1 MPIGEEIAVTV
12 VAHFIADHIK
22 MQLGGR
28 VAPIDQAI
36 ADTARAHPDI
46 EGLETTLRNWL
57 RQPSVVAHLQR
68 LASGFAGPAQMPLG
82 DLVSAMVGEE
92 TGFAMLADT
101 EQTARAIVRTF
112 LDSLRAAYWGLP
124 EFGLPAIGNRLDCIV
139 DAIGTLPAL
148 HSALKHQYDH
158 AESAYTRAEF
168 PVAKTLFESLLL
180 TLETFPGDTRELR
193 VKVRTNL
200 ARIGLQLDDKQDAI
214 LHIGEALRLDPSSP
228 KTRTNWAVA
237 LLLQQKPSD
246 ALKYLE
252 LIEADACRILEYWSA
267 RAEAL
272 LHLGRTNEAIATIE
286 RSSPDDHP
294 ADREFTIGLFHMHA
308 GQYGIAASHFARALD
323 TQPDRP
329 EFLAAHAE
337 ALLIPITNKINQSDS
352 PRSTPSDDATL
363 SAVIAE
369 FDKARSGFEKSGRP
383 KKAVKVQIAIG
394 ATLMAQGKFDL
405 ALQRLYPLSLAPD
418 PDPELWRNLGTAYL
432 SSGKPSEA
440 VAPLERAVELGERLN
455 EPQLLFAAYMVSG
468 NANHARSFA
477 EARSA
482 GGITRH
488 SLPWHLRKA
497 EALRAMRKWTEAQKV
512 LDDVRTV
519 FADDPQVLLQIA
531 EHYEA
536 TGETEKAEENYRR
549 ALECAPAGR
558 LQARIRLTYGNFL
571 GKERQFSKAAE
582 VWEPIVRPDHPEELL
597 VRYCIALYNSGQL
610 AEILPI
616 AANIRGQEVPE
627 KLADIFASAHE
638 GLNNLDEAIL
648 WLKYLGDIYGNKT
661 DYLVRLAIDAFRR
674 GRREEAVELLDGTRH
689 RVNAPSELMAF
700 AQAYASVERCEQAL
714 ELALQALNAA
724 PEDPDITAAY
734 VTLFGSVT
742 RSGLP
747 DPQEKYIIAYQN
759 TLREFSSRFPDSTH
773 IRSIIVKP
781 DDIAP
786 ILQMLDQTAK
796 RGDLAIQLY
805 REQRFPLC
813 VFSQMLG
820 RDVYETWLRVI
831 SDDQLQLL
839 TAFGTS
845 DEAMAAEAVLSASPT
860 LVVDLVSLFT
870 NALLGTLS
878 ILAEQATI
886 YVEQSILDEL
896 HRLQAQRQGSDEGYM
911 LAGKIG
917 DQYTRYEVSADE
929 ARRIRVALD
938 QATEFVERH
947 AIVTGLSAQLT
958 ADDEK
963 CAQLL
968 GEPGIRTLLLA
979 REKSLPVLT
988 DDKAFGELGRQIYAT
1003 TAVNTQAV
1011 LVHLVR
1017 AGSLDRLRYDRA
1029 VVKLVHAGYTHV
1041 MVDAQQIFQT
1051 MAEHAFQITP
1061 QLSSV
1066 LRSIE
1071 SPKTSVESA
1080 ARVTAD
1086 TLKLLFIERLPAFT
1100 REAMTLY
1107 MLDLLTRYHNPGQA
1121 LTELRQALAQTMGRL
1136 LVLQL
1141 REIEL
1146 YIRWWERQPV
1156 VLTTIS

>member
-1 MPIGEEIAVTV
+1 MPIVEEIAVTV

-22 MQLGGR
+22 MQMGAR

-36 ADTARAHPDI
+36 ADTARAYPNI
-46 EGLETTLRNWL
+46 EGLETTLRNCL
-57 RQPSVVAHLQR
+57 RQPSVVAPLQR
-68 LASGFAGPAQMPLG
+68 LVSGFAGPAQMPLD
-82 DLVSAMVGEE
+82 DLVSAMVSEE

-101 EQTARAIVRTF
+101 EQTAMAIVRTF
-112 LDSLRAAYWGLP
+112 LHSLRAAYWSFP
-124 EFGLPAIGNRLDCIV
+124 EVGLPAIGNRLDFIV

-148 HSALKHQYDH
+148 HSSLQHQYDR
-158 AESAYTRAEF
+158 AESAYTRADF
-168 PVAKTLFESLLL
+168 PAAKTLFESLLL

-200 ARIGLQLDDKQDAI
+200 ARIDVQLDEKQDAI

-228 KTRTNWAVA
+228 KTRTNWGVA
-237 LLLQQKPSD
+237 LLLQEKPAD
-246 ALKYLE
+246 ALEHLE
-252 LIEADACRILEYWSA
+252 SIEADAGHIVEYWSA

-294 ADREFTIGLFHMHA
+294 AQREFTIGIFHMHA
-308 GQYGIAASHFARALD
+308 GQYGIAASHFAHALD

-337 ALLIPITNKINQSDS
+337 AVLIPITNKINQSDS
-352 PRSTPSDDATL
+352 PLSTPSDDATL

-369 FDKARSGFEKSGRP
+369 FDRARTRFEKSGRP
-383 KKAVKVQIAIG
+383 KKAAKVQLAIG

-405 ALQRLYPLSLAPD
+405 ALQRLHPLSLASD

-432 SSGKPSEA
+432 SAGKPSEA

-468 NANHARSFA
+468 NADRARSFA

-482 GGITRH
+482 GGITRD
-488 SLPWHLRKA
+488 SLQWHLRKA
-497 EALRAMRKWTEAQKV
+497 EALRMTRKWTEAQKV
-512 LDDVRTV
+512 LDDVSAV
-519 FADDPQVLLQIA
+519 FADDPQVLLHIA

-536 TGETEKAEENYRR
+536 IGETEKAEENYRR
-549 ALECAPAGR
+549 SLECAPAGR

-571 GKERQFSKAAE
+571 GKERQFSKAVE

-610 AEILPI
+610 ADILPF
-616 AANIRGQEVPE
+616 AANMRGQEVPE

-638 GLNNLDEAIL
+638 RLNNLDEAIL

-661 DYLVRLAIDAFRR
+661 DYLVRLAIDTFRR
-674 GRREEAVELLDGTRH
+674 GRREEACELLDGTRH
-689 RVNAPSELMAF
+689 KVNDPSELMTF
-700 AQAYASVERCEQAL
+700 AHAYASVERYEQAL

-724 PEDPDITAAY
+724 PDDPDITAAY

-747 DPQEKYIIAYQN
+747 DPQEKYIVAYQN
-759 TLREFSSRFPDSTH
+759 TLRDFSSRFPDSTH
-773 IRSIIVKP
+773 IRSVIVQP
-781 DDIAP
+781 DDITP
-786 ILQMLDQTAK
+786 ILQMLDQAAK
-796 RGDLAIQLY
+796 RGDFAIQLY

-820 RDVYETWLRVI
+820 RDLYETWLHVV
-831 SDDQLQLL
+831 SDDQLQLF
-839 TAFGTS
+839 TAFGTP
-845 DEAMAAEAVLSASPT
+845 DEAMAAEAALSTSPT
-860 LVVDLVSLFT
+860 LVADLVSLFT

-878 ILAEQATI
+878 ILAEQATV
-886 YVEQSILDEL
+886 YVEQSTLDEL
-896 HRLQAQRQGSDEGYM
+896 HQLQSKRQASTQGYM
-911 LAGKIG
+911 LAGKVG
-917 DQYTRYEVSADE
+917 DQYTRYDVSADE
-929 ARRIRVALD
+929 ARRIRAALD
-938 QATEFVERH
+938 QATEFVERR

-963 CAQLL
+963 YAQLL

-979 REKSLPVLT
+979 RDRSLPVLT
-988 DDKAFGELGRQIYAT
+988 DDKAFGELGRQLHAT
-1003 TAVNTQAV
+1003 TAINTQAV
-1011 LVHLVR
+1011 LLHLLR
-1017 AGSLDRLRYDRA
+1017 TGSLDRLRYDRA

-1051 MAEHAFQITP
+1051 MSEHAFQITP

-1071 SPKTSVESA
+1071 SPTTSVESA
-1080 ARVTAD
+1080 AHVTAD
-1086 TLKLLFIERLPAFT
+1086 TLKLLFVEQLPAFT

-1107 MLDLLTRYHNPGQA
+1107 LLDLLTRYHNPGQA
-1121 LTELRQALAQTMGRL
+1121 WAELRRALARTMGRL

-1141 REIEL
+1141 SEIEL
-1146 YIRWWERQPV
+1146 YIRRWERNPV
-1156 VLTTIS
+1156 ILTTIS

>member
-1 MPIGEEIAVTV
+1 MPIIEEIAVTV

-22 MQLGGR
+22 MQLGAH

-36 ADTARAHPDI
+36 ANTARAHPGI
-46 EGLETTLRNWL
+46 EGLETTLHNWL
-57 RQPSVVAHLQR
+57 RQPSVVAPLQR
-68 LASGFAGPAQMPLG
+68 LVSGSAGPAQMPLD
-82 DLVSAMVGEE
+82 DLVSALVSEE

-101 EQTARAIVRTF
+101 EQTARGIIRTF
-112 LDSLRAAYWGLP
+112 LHSLRAAYWGLP
-124 EFGLPAIGNRLDCIV
+124 EIGLPAIGNRLDFIV
-139 DAIGTLPAL
+139 EAVGTLPAL
-148 HSALKHQYDH
+148 NSTLQHQYDR
-158 AESAYTRAEF
+158 AESAYTRADF
-168 PVAKTLFESLLL
+168 PTAKALFESLLL
-180 TLETFPGDTRELR
+180 TLDTFPGETRELR

-200 ARIGLQLDDKQDAI
+200 ARIDVQLDEKQDAV
-214 LHIGEALRLDPSSP
+214 LHIGEALRLDPNSP
-228 KTRTNWAVA
+228 KTRTNWGVA
-237 LLLQQKPSD
+237 LLLQEKPAE

-252 LIEADACRILEYWSA
+252 SIEAEAGHILEYWAA

-272 LHLGRTNEAIATIE
+272 FHLGRTKDAIETIE
-286 RSSPDDHP
+286 RSRPDDHP
-294 ADREFTIGLFHMHA
+294 AEREFTVGIFHMHA
-308 GQYGIAASHFARALD
+308 EQYGIAASHFARALD

-329 EFLAAHAE
+329 EFLGAHAE

-352 PRSTPSDDATL
+352 PLSTASDDATL

-369 FDKARSGFEKSGRP
+369 FDRARSGFEKSGRP
-383 KKAVKVQIAIG
+383 KKAAKVQLAIG

-405 ALQRLYPLSLAPD
+405 ALQRLHPLSLAPD

-432 SSGKPSEA
+432 SVGKPSDA
-440 VAPLERAVELGERLN
+440 VAPLERAVELGEGLN

-468 NANHARSFA
+468 NADRARSLA

-482 GGITRH
+482 GGITRD
-488 SLPWHLRKA
+488 SLQWHLRKA

-536 TGETEKAEENYRR
+536 TGETDKAEENYRR
-549 ALECAPAGR
+549 SLECAPPGR

-571 GKERQFSKAAE
+571 GKERQFSRAAE
-582 VWEPIVRPDHPEELL
+582 VWKPIVRSDHSEELL

-610 AEILPI
+610 ADILPI
-616 AANIRGQEVPE
+616 AANMRGQEVPE
-627 KLADIFASAHE
+627 KLADIFASANE

-648 WLKYLGDIYGNKT
+648 WLEYLGNIYGNKT
-661 DYLVRLAIDAFRR
+661 DYLVRLAIDTFRL

-689 RVNAPSELMAF
+689 KVNGPNELMTYAH
-700 AQAYASVERCEQAL
+700 AYASVERYEQAL

-742 RSGLP
+742 RSGMP
-747 DPQEKYIIAYQN
+747 DPQEKYITAYQN
-759 TLREFSSRFPDSTH
+759 ALRDFGSRFPDSTH
-773 IRSIIVKP
+773 IRSFIVKP
-781 DDIAP
+781 DDITP
-786 ILQMLDQTAK
+786 ILQMLDQAAK
-796 RGDLAIQLY
+796 RWDVAIQLY
-805 REQRFPLC
+805 RQQRFPLC

-820 RDVYETWLRVI
+820 RDFYETWLHVV
-831 SDDQLQLL
+831 SDNQLQLF
-839 TAFGTS
+839 TAFGTP
-845 DEAMAAEAVLSASPT
+845 DEAMAAEAALSTSPT
-860 LVVDLVSLFT
+860 VVADLVSLFT

-878 ILAEQATI
+878 VLAEYAKV
-886 YVEQSILDEL
+886 YVEQSTLDEL
-896 HRLQAQRQGSDEGYM
+896 HHLQAKRQGSAQGYM
-911 LAGKIG
+911 VAGKVG
-917 DQYTRYEVSADE
+917 DQYTRYDVSADE
-929 ARRIRVALD
+929 ARRIRAALD

-963 CAQLL
+963 YGQLL

-988 DDKAFGELGRQIYAT
+988 DDKAFAELGRQLYAT
-1003 TAVNTQAV
+1003 RAVNTQAV
-1011 LVHLVR
+1011 LAHLVGN
-1017 AGSLDRLRYDRA
+1017 GSLDRPRYDRA

-1071 SPKTSVESA
+1071 LPATSVESA

-1086 TLKLLFIERLPAFT
+1086 TLKLLFIEQLPPFT

-1107 MLDLLTRYHNPGQA
+1107 LLDLLTRYRNPGQA
-1121 LTELRQALAQTMGRL
+1121 LAQLRRALTRSMGRL

-1141 REIEL
+1141 SEIEF
-1146 YIRWWERQPV
+1146 YIRSWERRPV
-1156 VLTTIS
+1156 VLTAIS